1 MPQPWDTLLLAW
13 LHDPVD
19 KAADIKTHES
29 RAARYASIILG
40 LEVDKEELRIGHAD
54 QLASG
59 YERLPMPNAKGR
71 YEELGVSPENGKLTV
86 IHPLSG
92 RKRSISVAIP
102 PERVEEVLRDLFGKE
117 MDARRRFLTLWRLV
131 PERLAQLQAGLA
143 VQPADTRNPDHTL
156 WNHLDTTAAIAWAS
170 RGGSPAFLSF
180 KLGPVQNFI
189 EASRS
194 LRDLYTS
201 SWILSHLAF
210 AAMKPVLESCGPT
223 AFIYPA
229 LRGLPVM
236 DAWLCEKGVDVR
248 MPEEQELIRP
258 SIPHRF
264 LAVVPSWALESLK
277 KGVVESAQAAWLE
290 LTEQIRHSLKKKWD
304 GEFPGWDRL
313 WDAQIRCFWDFRTA
327 GFVHAEA
334 RGQIEAL
341 LGKDAAGRF
350 DAIAKMRGA
359 AAAGDSAEPGH
370 WQKLVELSA
379 MLMDAIT
386 TIRHI
391 PDYRAD
397 GDVPPKCTLFGTFE
411 QMGPSR
417 LSESDRFWKHVKEN
431 EGKDRLSAIGLVKR
445 YALKEDIRFPDTGT
459 VAGRYRSEKEPS
471 RRSRYYAVLMMD
483 GDRMGEWLSGGL
495 SPKVGEVIHEKLAVW
510 LAAHG
515 AGEALELK
523 RPVSPALHMA
533 ISSALNEFAVK
544 RVPEIVGRHQGEV
557 VYSGG
562 DDVLAVLPV
571 HTCLQ
576 CARDLREAFSS
587 DEVLGERATASAGLV
602 IAHYKEDLRLVL
614 HEAREAEKAAKRG
627 GRDRIHV
634 VAMKRSGGLG
644 RATCRWDFIEHFV
657 RLFGL
662 FGQGLT
668 DRWTYQMQR
677 QMDVLEGL
685 PVEAFVLELERQL
698 ARGEARAVQ
707 ASTVSSAFEAFTRRR
722 EANGASGAEAQLV
735 GERLREFITVCQ
747 IASFMTR
754 FGDEA

>member
-1 MPQPWDTLLLAW
+1 MQQPWDTLLLSW

-19 KAADIKTHES
+19 KAADIRSHER
-29 RAARYASIILG
+29 RAARYASIVLG
-40 LEVDKEELRIGHAD
+40 REIDKEELRIGHAD

-59 YERLPMPNAKGR
+59 YERLPMPDARNR
-71 YEELGVSPENGKLTV
+71 YDQVGVSPENGKLAV

-92 RKRSISVAIP
+92 KKRVISVAIA
-102 PERVEEVLRDLFGKE
+102 PERVEKVLRDLFGRE
-117 MDARRRFLTLWRLV
+117 MDAKRRFLTLWRLV
-131 PERLAQLQAGLA
+131 PERLAQEQEGLA
-143 VQPADTRNPDHTL
+143 LQPADTRNPDHTL

-170 RGGSPAFLSF
+170 KGGSPAFLSF
-180 KLGPVQNFI
+180 KLGPVQDFI

-194 LRDLYTS
+194 LRDLFTS

-229 LRGLPVM
+229 LRGLPM
-236 DAWLCEKGVDVR
+236 TDAWLREQGVDVPAPDER
-248 MPEEQELIRP
+248 ELIRP

-264 LAVVPSWALESLK
+264 LAVVPSRALESLK
-277 KGVVESAQAAWLE
+277 KEVAESAQAAWIE
-290 LTEQIRHSLKKKWD
+290 LAEQIRHSLKKKWD
-304 GEFPGWDRL
+304 REFPGWDRL

-327 GFVHAEA
+327 GFVHADA
-334 RGQIEAL
+334 RERIDSL
-341 LGKDAAGRF
+341 LGEGAVERF
-350 DAIAKMRGA
+350 NKISEMRSGSTA
-359 AAAGDSAEPGH
+359 DSAQPGQ
-370 WQKLVELSA
+370 WQNLVTLSA
-379 MLMDAIT
+379 MLMDSST

-391 PDYRAD
+391 PAYRAE
-397 GDVPPKCTLFGTFE
+397 GEVPPKCTLFGTFE
-411 QMGPSR
+411 QMGPAR
-417 LSESDRFWKHVKEN
+417 LSESDRFWKHVNEN
-431 EGKDRLSAIGLVKR
+431 EGKDRLSAPALVKR
-445 YALKEDIRFPDTGT
+445 YALREDIRFPDTGT
-459 VAGRYRSEKEPS
+459 VAGRYRSGTDPRK
-471 RRSRYYAVLMMD
+471 RSRYYAVLMMD

-495 SPKVGEVIHEKLAVW
+495 SPKVGEVIHEKLAAW

-515 AGEALELK
+515 SGEALELR

-533 ISSALNEFAVK
+533 ISGALNEFAV
-544 RVPEIVGRHQGEV
+544 RLVLEIVGRHQGEV

-562 DDVLAVLPV
+562 DDVLAILPV

-576 CARDLREAFSS
+576 CAQELREAFAS

-634 VAMKRSGGLG
+634 VAMKRSGGMTHG
-644 RATCRWDFIEHFV
+644 TCNWDFIEHFV
-657 RLFGL
+657 RLFEI

-685 PVEAFVLELERQL
+685 PEEAFLLELERQL
-698 ARGEARAVQ
+698 SRGEARAVQ
-707 ASTVSSAFEAFTRRR
+707 ASVVSSAFEAFARGR
-722 EANGASGAEAQLV
+722 EADGASGAGTQKA
-735 GERLREFITVCQ
+735 GERLREFVTVCQ

>member
-1 MPQPWDTLLLAW
+1 MQQPWDTLLLSW

-19 KAADIKTHES
+19 KAADIRTHES
-29 RAARYASIILG
+29 RAARYASIVLG
-40 LEVDKEELRIGHAD
+40 REVDKEELRVGHAD

-59 YERLPMPNAKGR
+59 YERLPMPDARGR

-92 RKRSISVAIP
+92 RKRTISVAIET
-102 PERVEEVLRDLFGKE
+102 ERVEEVLGDLFGKE
-117 MDARRRFLTLWRLV
+117 MDTRRRFLTLWRLV

-210 AAMKPVLESCGPT
+210 GAMKPVLESCGPT

-229 LRGLPVM
+229 LRGLPMM

-264 LAVVPSWALESLK
+264 LAVVPSSTLESLK
-277 KGVVESAQAAWLE
+277 KQVVESAQAAWLE
-290 LTEQIRHSLKKKWD
+290 LAEKIRKLLKKKWD

-313 WDAQIRCFWDFRTA
+313 WDAQIRCFWDFRAA

-334 RGQIEAL
+334 GGQIKAL
-341 LGKDAAGRF
+341 LGEDAAGRF
-350 DAIAKMRGA
+350 DAIVRMRNG
-359 AAAGDSAEPGH
+359 AAAGDSVQPGQ

-379 MLMDAIT
+379 MLMDAST

-391 PDYRAD
+391 PEYRVD
-397 GDVPPKCTLFGTFE
+397 GEVPPKCTLFGSFE
-411 QMGPSR
+411 QMGPSH
-417 LSESDRFWKHVKEN
+417 LSESDRFWKQVNEN
-431 EGKDRLSAIGLVKR
+431 EGKDRLSAAALVKR
-445 YALKEDIRFPDTGT
+445 YALREDIRFPDTGT

-471 RRSRYYAVLMMD
+471 RKSRYYAVLMMD

-495 SPKVGEVIHEKLAVW
+495 SPKVGEVIHEKLAAW
-510 LAAHG
+510 LAAQG
-515 AGEALELK
+515 AGEALELR
-523 RPVSPALHMA
+523 RPVSPDLHMA
-533 ISSALNEFAVK
+533 ISSALNEFAV
-544 RVPEIVGRHQGEV
+544 RLVPEIVGRHQGEV

-562 DDVLAVLPV
+562 DDVLAILPL

-576 CARDLREAFSS
+576 CARELREAFAS
-587 DEVLGERATASAGLV
+587 DQVLGEKATASAGLV

-614 HEAREAEKAAKRG
+614 HEARQAEKAAKRA

-657 RLFGL
+657 RLFRL
-662 FGQGLT
+662 FELGLT

-677 QMDVLEGL
+677 QMDVLAGL
-685 PVEAFVLELERQL
+685 PEEAFLLELERQL
-698 ARGEARAVQ
+698 SRGEGRAAQ
-707 ASTVSSAFEAFTRRR
+707 ASVVSSAFEAFARR
-722 EANGASGAEAQLV
+722 ESGGAGGAGAKHPA
-735 GERLREFITVCQ
+735 ERLREFITLCQ

>member
-1 MPQPWDTLLLAW
+1 MPQPWDTLLLSW

-19 KAADIKTHES
+19 KAADIKGHES

-40 LEVDKEELRIGHAD
+40 REVDREELRIGYAD

-59 YERLPMPNAKGR
+59 YERLPMPDARER
-71 YEELGVSPENGKLTV
+71 YEEVAVSPESGKLTV

-92 RKRSISVAIP
+92 KKRLIWVDIA
-102 PERVEEVLRDLFGKE
+102 PERVEAVLRDLFDRE
-117 MDARRRFLTLWRLV
+117 MDAKRRFLTLWRLV
-131 PERLAQLQAGLA
+131 PERLAQEQAGLA
-143 VQPADTRNPDHTL
+143 LQPADTRNPDHTL

-189 EASRS
+189 EASRA
-194 LRDLYTS
+194 LRDLFTS

-229 LRGLPVM
+229 LRGLPMM
-236 DAWLCEKGVDVR
+236 DAWLREQGVDVPAPDER
-248 MPEEQELIRP
+248 VLIRP

-264 LAVVPSWALESLK
+264 LAVVPSTTMESLK
-277 KGVVESAQAAWLE
+277 KEVVESAQAAWIE
-290 LTEQIRHSLKKKWD
+290 LAEQIRHSLKKKWD
-304 GEFPGWDRL
+304 SEFPGWDRL

-327 GFVHAEA
+327 GFVHADA
-334 RGQIEAL
+334 RERIDSL
-341 LGKDAAGRF
+341 LGEGAVNRF
-350 DAIAKMRGA
+350 KKISEMRSGSTA
-359 AAAGDSAEPGH
+359 DSAQPGQ
-370 WQKLVELSA
+370 WQNLVELSA
-379 MLMDAIT
+379 MLMDAST

-391 PDYRAD
+391 PDYRVE
-397 GDVPPKCTLFGTFE
+397 GEVPPKCTLFGTFE

-417 LSESDRFWKHVKEN
+417 LSESDRFWKYVKEN
-431 EGKDRLSAIGLVKR
+431 EGKDRLSAVALVKR
-445 YALKEDIRFPDTGT
+445 YALREDIGFPDTGT
-459 VAGRYRSEKEPS
+459 VSGRYRSEGVPS

-483 GDRMGEWLSGGL
+483 GDRMGEWLSGER
-495 SPKVGEVIHEKLAVW
+495 SPKVGEVIHEKLAGW
-510 LAAHG
+510 LTAQG

-533 ISSALNEFAVK
+533 ISSALNEFAVR
-544 RVPEIVGRHQGEV
+544 RVPEIVAGHLGEV
-557 VYSGG
+557 IYSGG

-602 IAHYKEDLRLVL
+602 IAHYKEDLRGVL
-614 HEAREAEKAAKRG
+614 HEAREAEKAAKRA
-627 GRDRIHV
+627 GRDCIHV

-657 RLFGL
+657 RLFGM
-662 FGQGLT
+662 FKQGLT
-668 DRWTYQMQR
+668 DRWTYQLQR

-685 PVEAFVLELERQL
+685 PEEAFLLELERQL
-698 ARGEARAVQ
+698 SRGEARAVQ
-707 ASTVSSAFEAFTRRR
+707 TSMVSSAFEAFSRRG
-722 EANGASGAEAQLV
+722 EAGRAGGPEARQP